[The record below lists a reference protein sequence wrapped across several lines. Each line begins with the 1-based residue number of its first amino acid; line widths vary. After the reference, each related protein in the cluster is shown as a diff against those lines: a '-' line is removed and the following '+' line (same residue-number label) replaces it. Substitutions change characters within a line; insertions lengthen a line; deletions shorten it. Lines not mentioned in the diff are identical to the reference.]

1 MITNY
6 SKKHNIIFIHQQKT
20 AGMSIMQALEIEKAG
35 HYPVMVLEQMI
46 PSQIIR
52 KAKKMVVFRN
62 PWERMV
68 SWWEYTK
75 HHHPHHDFSFK
86 EWLTSERMRIAT
98 DATLFMSLVHFQKSM
113 KYHQGTEGYETWKS
127 HYALNFDMLDRD
139 WKKFCENHGVDIE
152 LPFVNQSF
160 TNVKKHYTEIY
171 DPYSANF
178 VQNLF
183 IEDIETFG
191 WKFGKEK
198 NAAVFS
204 EGVA

>member
-20 AGMSIMQALEIEKAG
+20 AGMSIMQALEIEHSG

-46 PSQIIR
+46 PNQIIR
-52 KAKKMVVFRN
+52 KAKKMMVFRN
-62 PWERMV
+62 PWERMI

-75 HHHPHHDFSFK
+75 HHHPHHKIDFS
-86 EWLTSERMRIAT
+86 EWLRSKRMRIAT
-98 DATLFMSLVHFQKSM
+98 DATLFMSQFHFQKSM
-113 KYHQGTEGYETWKS
+113 KYHQGTKEYETWRPY
-127 HYALNFDMLDRD
+127 YALNFDMLDRD
-139 WKKFCENHGVDIE
+139 WNKFCENHGVDIE
-152 LPFVNQSF
+152 LPYKNQSAE
-160 TNVKKHYTEIY
+160 KRHYTEV
-171 DPYSANF
+171 YSNWDDVNF

-191 WKFGKEK
+191 WQFGKEK
-198 NAAVFS
+198 NATVFS

>member
-20 AGMSIMQALEIEKAG
+20 AGMSIMQALDIEKSG
-35 HYPVMVLEQMI
+35 HYPVMVLEQLI

-52 KAKKMVVFRN
+52 KAKKMMVIRN
-62 PWERMV
+62 PWDRMV

-75 HHHPHHDFSFK
+75 HHHPHHKLNFSD
-86 EWLTSERMRIAT
+86 WLRGKRMRIASDGT
-98 DATLFMSLVHFQKSM
+98 FLMSQVHFQLSM
-113 KYHQGTEGYETWKS
+113 KPEDVETWIPY
-127 HYALNFDMLDRD
+127 YALNFDMLDRD
-139 WKKFCENHGVDIE
+139 WKKFCENTGVDIE
-152 LPFVNQSF
+152 LPYKNQS
-160 TNVKKHYTEIY
+160 VEKRHYTEVY
-171 DPYSANF
+171 DTWDDVNL

-191 WKFGKEK
+191 WQFGKEK
-198 NAAVFS
+198 NATVFS

>member
-20 AGMSIMQALEIEKAG
+20 AGMSIMQALDIEKSG
-35 HYPVMVLEQMI
+35 HYPVMVLEQLI

-52 KAKKMVVFRN
+52 KAEKMMVIRN
-62 PWERMV
+62 PWDRMV

-75 HHHPHHDFSFK
+75 HHHPHHKLNFSD
-86 EWLTSERMRIAT
+86 WLRGKRMRIASDGT
-98 DATLFMSLVHFQKSM
+98 FLMSQVHFHLSM
-113 KYHQGTEGYETWKS
+113 KPEDVETWIPY
-127 HYALNFDMLDRD
+127 YALNFDMLDRD
-139 WKKFCENHGVDIE
+139 WKKFCENTGVDIE
-152 LPFVNQSF
+152 LPYKNQSAE
-160 TNVKKHYTEIY
+160 KRHYTEVY
-171 DPYSANF
+171 ETWDDVNL

>member
-20 AGMSIMQALEIEKAG
+20 AGMSIMQALDIEKSG
-35 HYPVMVLEQMI
+35 HYPVMVLEQLI

-52 KAKKMVVFRN
+52 KAEKMMVIRN
-62 PWERMV
+62 PWDRMV

-75 HHHPHHDFSFK
+75 HHHPHHKLNFSD
-86 EWLTSERMRIAT
+86 WLRGKRMRIASDGT
-98 DATLFMSLVHFQKSM
+98 FLMSQGHFHLSM
-113 KYHQGTEGYETWKS
+113 KPEDVETWIPY
-127 HYALNFDMLDRD
+127 YALNFDMLDRD
-139 WKKFCENHGVDIE
+139 WKKFCENTGVDIE
-152 LPFVNQSF
+152 LPYKNQSAE
-160 TNVKKHYTEIY
+160 KRHYTEVY
-171 DPYSANF
+171 ETWDDVNL

>member
-1 MITNY
+1 M
-6 SKKHNIIFIHQQKT
+6 HQQKT

-52 KAKKMVVFRN
+52 KAKKMMVIRN
-62 PWERMV
+62 PWDRMV

-75 HHHPHHDFSFK
+75 HHHPHHKLNFSD
-86 EWLTSERMRIAT
+86 WLRGKRMRIASDGT
-98 DATLFMSLVHFQKSM
+98 FLMSQVHFQLSM
-113 KYHQGTEGYETWKS
+113 KPEDVETWIPC
-127 HYALNFDMLDRD
+127 YALNFDMLDRD
-139 WKKFCENHGVDIE
+139 WKKFCENTGVDIE
-152 LPFVNQSF
+152 LPYKNQSAE
-160 TNVKKHYTEIY
+160 KRHYTEVY
-171 DPYSANF
+171 DTWDDVNL

-191 WKFGKEK
+191 WQFGKEK
-198 NAAVFS
+198 NATVFS

>member
-20 AGMSIMQALEIEKAG
+20 AGMSIMQALDIEKSG
-35 HYPVMVLEQMI
+35 HYPVMVLEQLI

-52 KAKKMVVFRN
+52 KAKKMMVIRN
-62 PWERMV
+62 PWDRMV

-75 HHHPHHDFSFK
+75 HHHPHHNLDFSD
-86 EWLTSERMRIAT
+86 WLRGNRMRIASDGT
-98 DATLFMSLVHFQKSM
+98 FLMSQVHFHLSM
-113 KYHQGTEGYETWKS
+113 KPEDVETWIPY
-127 HYALNFDMLDRD
+127 YALNFDMLDRD
-139 WKKFCENHGVDIE
+139 WKKFCENTDVDIE
-152 LPFVNQSF
+152 LPYKNQS
-160 TNVKKHYTEIY
+160 VEKRHYTEV
-171 DPYSANF
+171 YSTWDDVNL

>member
-6 SKKHNIIFIHQQKT
+6 SKKHNIIFMHQQKT

-52 KAKKMVVFRN
+52 KAKKMMVIRN
-62 PWERMV
+62 PWDRMV

-75 HHHPHHDFSFK
+75 HHHPHHKLNFSD
-86 EWLTSERMRIAT
+86 WLRGKRMRIASDGT
-98 DATLFMSLVHFQKSM
+98 FLMSQVHFQLSM
-113 KYHQGTEGYETWKS
+113 KPEDVETWIPY
-127 HYALNFDMLDRD
+127 YALNFDMLDRD
-139 WKKFCENHGVDIE
+139 WKKFCENTGVDIE
-152 LPFVNQSF
+152 LPYKNQSAE
-160 TNVKKHYTEIY
+160 KRHYTEVY
-171 DPYSANF
+171 DTWDDVNL

-191 WKFGKEK
+191 WQFGKEK
-198 NAAVFS
+198 NATVFS

>member
-20 AGMSIMQALEIEKAG
+20 AGMSIMQALDIEKSG
-35 HYPVMVLEQMI
+35 HYPVMVLEQLI

-52 KAKKMVVFRN
+52 KAKKMMVIRN
-62 PWERMV
+62 PWDRMV

-75 HHHPHHDFSFK
+75 HHHPHHKLNFSD
-86 EWLTSERMRIAT
+86 WLRGKRMRIASDGT
-98 DATLFMSLVHFQKSM
+98 FLMSQVHFQLSM
-113 KYHQGTEGYETWKS
+113 KPEDVETWIPY
-127 HYALNFDMLDRD
+127 YALNFDMLDRD
-139 WKKFCENHGVDIE
+139 WKKFCENTGVDIE
-152 LPFVNQSF
+152 LPYKNQSAE
-160 TNVKKHYTEIY
+160 KRHYTEVY
-171 DPYSANF
+171 DTWDDVNL

-191 WKFGKEK
+191 WQFGKEK
-198 NAAVFS
+198 NATVFS

>member
-20 AGMSIMQALEIEKAG
+20 AGMSIMQALDIEKSG
-35 HYPVMVLEQMI
+35 HYPVMVLEQLI

-52 KAKKMVVFRN
+52 KAKKMMVIRN
-62 PWERMV
+62 PWDRMV

-75 HHHPHHDFSFK
+75 HHHPHHNLDFSD
-86 EWLTSERMRIAT
+86 WLRGNRMRIASDGT
-98 DATLFMSLVHFQKSM
+98 FLMSQVHFHLSM
-113 KYHQGTEGYETWKS
+113 KPEDVETWIPY
-127 HYALNFDMLDRD
+127 YALNFDMLDRD
-139 WKKFCENHGVDIE
+139 WKKFCENTGVDIE
-152 LPFVNQSF
+152 LPYKNQS
-160 TNVKKHYTEIY
+160 VEKRHYTEV
-171 DPYSANF
+171 YSTWDDVNL